1 MLHCWML
8 QNEEYAYPAYKF
20 HLVSTSLILLKIDE
34 NCSRGFLKCS
44 GQVYLV
50 PPRSI
55 GKGYGRTSVTTHPN
69 SERKSDSIT
78 TPGKSLLWEFDIERT
93 YKGHF
98 E

>member
-1 MLHCWML
+1 MLK
-8 QNEEYAYPAYKF
+8 NEEYACPAYKF

-50 PPRSI
+50 PQRSI

>member
-1 MLHCWML
+1 ML

-50 PPRSI
+50 PPRST

-78 TPGKSLLWEFDIERT
+78 TPGKSLQWEFDMERT
-93 YKGHF
+93 
-98 E
+98 